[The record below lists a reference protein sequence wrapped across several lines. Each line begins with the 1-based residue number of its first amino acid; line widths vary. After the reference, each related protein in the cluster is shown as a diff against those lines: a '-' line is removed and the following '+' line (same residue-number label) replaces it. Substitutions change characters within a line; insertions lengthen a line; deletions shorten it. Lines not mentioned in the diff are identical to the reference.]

1 MDKFFENLQYLQ
13 TIFPLI
19 FWCCLIAQP
28 RHCAAVLELYLIKLP
43 QAPVPRLKKAAPELS
58 IRSTAATGPE
68 VSFSLNQKTGSAL
81 TRTGIFNVSFD
92 VSFDVNVGVR
102 VPGSYRDTSCVV
114 KGMASVLQPLRD
126 ERGWQR

>member
-1 MDKFFENLQYLQ
+1 MGKFFENLQYLQ

-19 FWCCLIAQP
+19 FWYCLIAQP

-43 QAPVPRLKKAAPELS
+43 QAPVPRLKKAAPKLS
-58 IRSTAATGPE
+58 IRSTSATGPE

-81 TRTGIFNVSFD
+81 TRTGIFNVSVN
-92 VSFDVNVGVR
+92 VSFEVSAR
-102 VPGSYRDTSCVV
+102 GSYRDTSCVV
-114 KGMASVLQPLRD
+114 TGMASVLPPLRD

>member
-1 MDKFFENLQYLQ
+1 MGKFFENLQYLQ

-19 FWCCLIAQP
+19 FWYCLIAQP

-43 QAPVPRLKKAAPELS
+43 QAPVPRLKKAAPKLS
-58 IRSTAATGPE
+58 IRSTSATGPE

-81 TRTGIFNVSFD
+81 TRTGIFNVSVN
-92 VSFDVNVGVR
+92 VSFGVSIGVSAR
-102 VPGSYRDTSCVV
+102 GSYRDTSCVV
-114 KGMASVLQPLRD
+114 TGMASVLPPLRD

>member
-1 MDKFFENLQYLQ
+1 MGKFFENLQYLQ
-13 TIFPLI
+13 TIFQLI

-43 QAPVPRLKKAAPELS
+43 QAPVPRLKKAAPKLS
-58 IRSTAATGPE
+58 IRSTVATGPE

-81 TRTGIFNVSFD
+81 TRTGIFNVSFG
-92 VSFDVNVGVR
+92 VSIGVSAR
-102 VPGSYRDTSCVV
+102 GSYRDTSCVV
-114 KGMASVLQPLRD
+114 TGMASVLPPLRD

>member
-1 MDKFFENLQYLQ
+1 MGKFFENLQYLQ

-43 QAPVPRLKKAAPELS
+43 QAPVPRLKKAAPKLS
-58 IRSTAATGPE
+58 IRSTSATGPE

-81 TRTGIFNVSFD
+81 TRTGIFNVSVN
-92 VSFDVNVGVR
+92 VSFEVSAR
-102 VPGSYRDTSCVV
+102 GSYRDTSCVV
-114 KGMASVLQPLRD
+114 TGMASVLPPLRD

>member
-1 MDKFFENLQYLQ
+1 VGKFFENLQYLQ

-43 QAPVPRLKKAAPELS
+43 QAPVPRLKKAAPKLS
-58 IRSTAATGPE
+58 IRSTSATGPE

-81 TRTGIFNVSFD
+81 TRTGIFNVSVN
-92 VSFDVNVGVR
+92 VSFEVSAR
-102 VPGSYRDTSCVV
+102 GSYRDTSCVV
-114 KGMASVLQPLRD
+114 TGMASVLPPLRD

>member
-1 MDKFFENLQYLQ
+1 M
-13 TIFPLI
+13 
-19 FWCCLIAQP
+19 
-28 RHCAAVLELYLIKLP
+28 YLIKLP
-43 QAPVPRLKKAAPELS
+43 QAPVPRLKKAAPKLS
-58 IRSTAATGPE
+58 IRSTAVTGPE

-81 TRTGIFNVSFD
+81 TGAGIFNVSFGVSVG
-92 VSFDVNVGVR
+92 VSFDVNVGVS

>member
-1 MDKFFENLQYLQ
+1 MGKFFENLQYLQ
-13 TIFPLI
+13 TIFLLI
-19 FWCCLIAQP
+19 FWCCLTAQP

-43 QAPVPRLKKAAPELS
+43 QAPVPRLKKAAPKLS
-58 IRSTAATGPE
+58 IRSTAVTGPE

-92 VSFDVNVGVR
+92 VNVGVS